1 MPIKRNLAI
10 LPVVRR
16 RCARCREWRRREGKP
31 AIVSASATRKNAGM
45 DTLGCAREREGRSD
59 ALMRRVLPLRP
70 SCGKMA
76 AVIEADSHYGVRV
89 GGLIF
94 PAQPI
99 PSCRR
104 RWSCPHILHRR
115 IARRSAL
122 RCQRALRAAWS
133 EGRIRFGSYRM
144 GGNRI
149 RRGRCYMGGT
159 GSGAGVVTW
168 EEQDLARPRRA
179 LWPSGAYDNK
189 KLGGLFKSRLPSVG
203 GISRTRTY
211 DPHDVNVVL

>member
-10 LPVVRR
+10 LLVVALLLCPLSGRAAAR
-16 RCARCREWRRREGKP
+16 GETCHRLCFRCA
-31 AIVSASATRKNAGM
+31 KNAGM

-149 RRGRCYMGGT
+149 RRGRCHMGGT
-159 GSGAGVVTW
+159 GSGAAPAGFM
-168 EEQDLARPRRA
+168 ARR
-179 LWPSGAYDNK
+179 G
-189 KLGGLFKSRLPSVG
+189 F
-203 GISRTRTY
+203 
-211 DPHDVNVVL
+211 